1 MLQVDVKNMLHIRK
15 RFEGVHDSLKA
26 ISPSLSAAV
35 QRVLQSAFR
44 EILDAEGIPKWVK
57 LSPYTLREKQ
67 RLGYGGKR
75 ILQRTGRLRRSYSA
89 RSSDSQWR
97 TTSASIIFENYLPY
111 AVHHETEG
119 AETSS
124 AAYHQGDFRAKS
136 RCAWYPRGNRDGDKG
151 QKMMD
156 TLICT
161 QTLEM
166 KIEALILK
174 QCNKLLID
182 YKKPPA
188 NMLSD
193 ADDRDTAIATT
204 ITTDSMFKRV
214 FEEEGTDVYPTGDD
228 YPLSDTEL
236 ADISDYRLIEVIRK
250 EQITVFNLDE
260 KMDLDIPESQR
271 VVCRCSMSALL

>member
-1 MLQVDVKNMLHIRK
+1 MLQIDVKNMLHIRK

-111 AVHHETEG
+111 AAYHETEG
-119 AETSS
+119 
-124 AAYHQGDFRAKS
+124 QR
-136 RCAWYPRGNRDGDKG
+136 
-151 QKMMD
+151 
-156 TLICT
+156 
-161 QTLEM
+161 
-166 KIEALILK
+166 
-174 QCNKLLID
+174 
-182 YKKPPA
+182 PPA
-188 NMLSD
+188 RHIIKGILERK
-193 ADDRDTAIATT
+193 AVVRGIRGAIATE
-204 ITTDSMFKRV
+204 IKDK
-214 FEEEGTDVYPTGDD
+214 
-228 YPLSDTEL
+228 
-236 ADISDYRLIEVIRK
+236 K
-250 EQITVFNLDE
+250 
-260 KMDLDIPESQR
+260 
-271 VVCRCSMSALL
+271 